1 MRALNTYCKMLLEN
15 TQYLPTCS
23 LKKKSLGSTNP
34 RKATAF
40 SVQSVLRYRSCECI
54 DSSSAFFLF
63 KSNLDPSAF
72 FSVLLKSLILI
83 HEFTLPIP
91 KQKGSPTP
99 AATKQLRSGVREG
112 QERTPPGGAAPRA
125 RGARTRRQ
133 DSSPRRT
140 IAPEWPAPPT
150 PTPTRPASSS
160 GRAANPRLW

>member
-23 LKKKSLGSTNP
+23 LKKKVLGVQILIRHP
-34 RKATAF
+34 H
-40 SVQSVLRYRSCECI
+40 SVFQPVVSYCSCECI
-54 DSSSAFFLF
+54 DSSLAFFFF

-125 RGARTRRQ
+125 RGAQTGRQ

-140 IAPEWPAPPT
+140 IAPREI
-150 PTPTRPASSS
+150 
-160 GRAANPRLW
+160 GRAHV